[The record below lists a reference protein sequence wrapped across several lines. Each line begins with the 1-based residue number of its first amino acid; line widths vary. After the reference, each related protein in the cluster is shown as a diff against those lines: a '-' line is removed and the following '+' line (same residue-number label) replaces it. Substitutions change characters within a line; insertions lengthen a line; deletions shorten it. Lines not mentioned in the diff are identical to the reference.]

1 MFAIMD
7 RKMQE
12 RSIFPGIRDR
22 TCEEL
27 RAALETSVEQIRTDV
42 TSWFTDLRAL
52 IETQRGPESE
62 AARCSDEERED
73 IRRALEKARGVEAS
87 IQQKAQPARD
97 DARRRGLSNAE

>member
-7 RKMQE
+7 QKMRE
-12 RSIFPGIRDR
+12 RSIFPSIRDR

-42 TSWFTDLRAL
+42 TSWFADLRAL

-62 AARCSDEERED
+62 AARCSDGEREE
-73 IRRALEKARGVEAS
+73 IRRALEKAREVEAS